1 VGGRCHFRGVGRAKI
16 RGFLLHPGTR
26 GSSFCL
32 LFHRMLNRSSALI
45 EYGAVQYVHQHPSRA
60 SQPWEGAKIG
70 GLHASDRRS
79 LNLPNTRPASM
90 AAAQDAEHGQ
100 MLLNPC
106 VRLPRWYL
114 ILTHWTSPEPSTSPN
129 SGTSQGREYVDPF
142 LSCSDARLRTAL
154 VQHSNRGIAG
164 KAIPDTC

>member
-1 VGGRCHFRGVGRAKI
+1 VRSRLVAPVR
-16 RGFLLHPGTR
+16 
-26 GSSFCL
+26 
-32 LFHRMLNRSSALI
+32 NRSVPARTCDHCSSVR
-45 EYGAVQYVHQHPSRA
+45 GTVRPSTPITCITAGERRKA
-60 SQPWEGAKIG
+60 RPGCD
-70 GLHASDRRS
+70 LHASDRRS

-90 AAAQDAEHGQ
+90 AAAQDVEHGQ
-100 MLLNPC
+100 MLLNSC
-106 VRLPRWYL
+106 VLLPTWYL